1 MTKVVSERD
10 LRHFV
15 RAKGAG
21 DEAVAWVVAQQ
32 LGLITVTQLQLA
44 GIGRRAIES
53 RAERSLIHRMYR
65 GAYLVGNPIPLP
77 GARELGAVLA
87 CGPGSLVSHASAAA
101 LWGLTPTPT
110 GDLALTVVG
119 RNCRSRR
126 DITVHRVSQL
136 ATADRATRHGIPLTG
151 PARTLIDFAATA
163 TGYELDHAL
172 GEARLQRLVDDGDLA
187 RALNRAG
194 NRAGVARLRAVIAG
208 EDESGYTRLEAERRM
223 RQLIAQA
230 RLPRPRYNV
239 IVDGWE
245 ADCLWPDQRLIL
257 EVDGYRFHGH
267 RGAFERDRR
276 KDMALVAAGYRVI
289 RVTWKQLV
297 NEPMVV
303 AALVAAALAVS
314 RHPG

>member
-1 MTKVVSERD
+1 MPPQELWHIARGLEGAPD
-10 LRHFV
+10 
-15 RAKGAG
+15 RAA
-21 DEAVAWVVAQQ
+21 ALVAQRQ
-32 LGLITVTQLQLA
+32 LRLLTIAQLRALGLSKDAVTTRC
-44 GIGRRAIES
+44 RR
-53 RAERSLIHRMYR
+53 RSLTRIHT
-65 GAYLVGNPIPLP
+65 GVYLFGGPPLLP
-77 GARELGAVLA
+77 GARELAAVLTV
-87 CGPGSLVSHASAAA
+87 GGSAYISHRAAA
-101 LWGLTPTPT
+101 VMWGLAAVA
-110 GDLALTVVG
+110 GTVEVTVAG
-119 RNCRSRR
+119 RNVRSR
-126 DITVHRVSQL
+126 DGIAIHRVAGL
-136 ATADRATRHGIPLTG
+136 HPDDRATRHGIPLTG

-163 TGYELDHAL
+163 TGYELEHAV

-187 RALNRAG
+187 TALNRAG
-194 NRAGVARLRAVIAG
+194 NRAGVARLRAVLAG

-223 RQLIAQA
+223 RQLIAKA